1 MAFGENAEPVMPVF
15 KGVKE
20 FVSHGGEVFHS
31 CGYWNGGEYEGKK
44 VLVVDCGNTGME
56 IALDL
61 VNFGAETAIVV
72 RNPVSAIWIPF
83 AIVGVFW
90 LVVGIVVRLGVESRS
105 WWSGRGFWGVN
116 MFGSLE
122 FLEFEILN
130 LVWSVFCGLF

>member
-1 MAFGENAEPVMPVF
+1 MASGENAEPVMPVV

-31 CGYWNGGEYEGKK
+31 CGYRNGGKYEGK
-44 VLVVDCGNTGME
+44 VLVVGCGNTRME

-61 VNFGAETAIVV
+61 ANFGAETAIVV
-72 RNPVSAIWIPF
+72 RNRVSAIWIPF
-83 AIVGVFW
+83 AVVGVFW